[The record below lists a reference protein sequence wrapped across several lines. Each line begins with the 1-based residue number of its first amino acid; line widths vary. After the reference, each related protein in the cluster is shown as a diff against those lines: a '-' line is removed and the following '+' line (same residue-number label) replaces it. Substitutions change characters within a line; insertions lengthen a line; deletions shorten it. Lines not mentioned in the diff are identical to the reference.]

1 MLPTYS
7 SSIEGIADRDPRE
20 TPERLSRR
28 AAIITVFG
36 LALIAWVPLL
46 VPLIVILHR

>member
-28 AAIITVFG
+28 AAIIAVFG

>member
-7 SSIEGIADRDPRE
+7 SSIKSIADRETQE

-28 AAIITVFG
+28 AAIIAVFG